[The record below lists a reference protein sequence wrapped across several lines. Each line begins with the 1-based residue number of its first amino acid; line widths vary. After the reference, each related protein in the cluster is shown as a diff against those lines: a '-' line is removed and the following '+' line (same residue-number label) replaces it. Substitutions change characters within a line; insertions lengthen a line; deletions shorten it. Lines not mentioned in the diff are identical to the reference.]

1 MVTKRTFVVC
11 LLAAFV
17 CGAAAGGAYGAYR
30 GFNAGFTLLL
40 NEALEKDAREVSKR
54 VEILLNLRK
63 EGAEVAVRK
72 LENGLDDL
80 LVIFDPDQ
88 PYPGLEPTTL
98 DAIRKAIE
106 SAKEYRASF
115 PWTGKNPREKMVRS
129 LFARD
134 LYK

>member
-1 MVTKRTFVVC
+1 MVTRKALVLS

-40 NEALEKDAREVSKR
+40 NQALAKDAREVSSR
-54 VEILLNLRK
+54 VEVLLNLRK
-63 EGAEVAVRK
+63 DPQAAIRK

-80 LVIFDPDQ
+80 LVTFDPDE
-88 PYPGLEPTTL
+88 PYARLEPATVA
-98 DAIRKAIE
+98 AIRKAIE
-106 SAKEYRASF
+106 GAKEYRGSF
-115 PWTGKNPREKMVRS
+115 PWTDKNPREKMVRS